1 VTSEAPLATIPEFR
15 VELDAPADDWIR
27 RQPGTGPI
35 VVAFSVARCC
45 GGTKVCDVR
54 VRLGMPTRGAR
65 TYTHIGTVGGRNL
78 LVDSRIVRAMPRRI
92 PITIRGLARKRLWLD
107 FSGEE
112 WGRLLYA

>member
-1 VTSEAPLATIPEFR
+1 VTTEAPLTTTPEFR

-27 RQPGTGPI
+27 RQPGHRPI
-35 VVAFSVARCC
+35 VVAFSVTRCC

-54 VRLGMPTRGAR
+54 VRLGIPARGAG
-65 TYTHIGTVGGRNL
+65 TYTQIGTVAGRDL
-78 LVDSRIVRAMPRRI
+78 LVDSRIARALPRRI
-92 PITIRGLARKRLWLD
+92 PITVRGLARKRLSLD